1 MVGIV
6 LHLLILRC
14 SREIRAEAV
23 TRTLQGT
30 VDRTKDGR
38 RIGVQEQ
45 RQLRRCAK
53 PGHQLLGIGPAQS
66 ITDFVLTMLSIRRGA
81 LSSPSPRQIFLLALA
96 LFRTAK

>member
-6 LHLLILRC
+6 LHLFVLRC
-14 SREIRAEAV
+14 SREIRAEDV
-23 TRTLQGT
+23 TGALQGT
-30 VDRTKDGR
+30 VDRIKNGW

-45 RQLRRCAK
+45 RRLRRGAK
-53 PGHQLLGIGPAQS
+53 PGQQLLGIGRAQS
-66 ITDFVLTMLSIRRGA
+66 ITDFVQTMLSIRRGA